1 MTEPQA
7 DRTMVDVLYYIIK
20 DSQGYFFGNGGTVIS
35 RVSATQF
42 CSVSDALLGFRRS
55 NYYPGV
61 SVTFSLIKVTRK
73 VVPATVTE
81 HEEVL

>member
-20 DSQGYFFGNGGTVIS
+20 DSEGYFLGIGGTVIS
-35 RVSATQF
+35 RSSATRF
-42 CSVSDALLGFRRS
+42 GSVSQALVGFRKA
-55 NYYPGV
+55 NYFAE
-61 SVTFSLIKVTRK
+61 SDVTFSIIKVTLT